1 METVEASRNG
11 QKVMKVLYSRWKCA
25 EAKSKLWSYEVSVKT
40 STATFLALPRT
51 LPLVSFIENS
61 VEVEASVEAVKASF
75 KVQEASTA
83 CMESST
89 TSMEAPTTSS

>member
-1 METVEASRNG
+1 
-11 QKVMKVLYSRWKCA
+11 MKVLYSRWKCA
-25 EAKSKLWSYEVSVKT
+25 EAKGKLWSYEVSVKT

-51 LPLVSFIENS
+51 LPLLSFIENS

-83 CMESST
+83 
-89 TSMEAPTTSS
+89 AWNLPPLPWKLPPLRVKLPQLPWNIKK